1 MKTLFKENP
10 KIIILIIVGILLSS
24 LSFVFEYAINYN
36 NLIITHSIMAVDII
50 LLLINFFYLSYL
62 LNKKVGKSI
71 VNSIIFSLLFFVGI
85 TGVIMRMAEDSANLE
100 LMIGTIKVLIYL
112 APSII
117 ILLPVIYLLC
127 LVLG

>member
-10 KIIILIIVGILLSS
+10 KIIILIIIGLLLSL
-24 LSFVFEYAINYN
+24 LSFIFEYAINYDN
-36 NLIITHSIMAVDII
+36 SIITHTIMTVDII

-71 VNSIIFSLLFFVGI
+71 VNSIIFSLIFFVGI
-85 TGVIMRMAEDSANLE
+85 TGVIMCMAEDSASLE

-127 LVLG
+127 LALG

>member
-10 KIIILIIVGILLSS
+10 KIIILIIVGVLLSS

-36 NLIITHSIMAVDII
+36 NSIITHSIMAVDII
-50 LLLINFFYLSYL
+50 LLLISFFYLSYL
-62 LNKKVGKSI
+62 LNKKVGKSM

-85 TGVIMRMAEDSANLE
+85 TGVIMCMAEDSASLE

-117 ILLPVIYLLC
+117 ILLPIIYLLC
-127 LVLG
+127 LALG

>member
-36 NLIITHSIMAVDII
+36 DLIITHSIMAVDII

-85 TGVIMRMAEDSANLE
+85 TGVIMCMAEDSASLE
-100 LMIGTIKVLIYL
+100 LMMGTIKVLIYL

-127 LVLG
+127 LALG

>member
-36 NLIITHSIMAVDII
+36 NLVITHSIMAVDII
-50 LLLINFFYLSYL
+50 ILLINFFYLSYL

-71 VNSIIFSLLFFVGI
+71 ANSIIFSLLFFVGI
-85 TGVIMRMAEDSANLE
+85 TGVIMWMAEDSASLE
-100 LMIGTIKVLIYL
+100 LMIGIIKVLIYL

-117 ILLPVIYLLC
+117 ILLPVIYLFC

>member
-24 LSFVFEYAINYN
+24 LSFVFEYAIKYN

-85 TGVIMRMAEDSANLE
+85 TGVIMCMAEDSANLE

-127 LVLG
+127 LALG

>member
-36 NLIITHSIMAVDII
+36 NLIITHTIITVDII

-71 VNSIIFSLLFFVGI
+71 INSIIFSLLFFVGI
-85 TGVIMRMAEDSANLE
+85 TWVIMCMAEDSANLE

-127 LVLG
+127 LALG

>member
-85 TGVIMRMAEDSANLE
+85 TGVIMCMAEDSASLE

-117 ILLPVIYLLC
+117 ILLPVIYLFC

>member
-10 KIIILIIVGILLSS
+10 KLIILIIVGILLSS
-24 LSFVFEYAINYN
+24 VSFIYEYAINYN
-36 NLIITHSIMAVDII
+36 NSIITYIIMIIDTI
-50 LLLINFFYLSYL
+50 LLLINLYYLSFM

-71 VNSIIFSLLFFVGI
+71 INSIIFSLLFFVGI
-85 TGVIMRMAEDSANLE
+85 TGVIMCMAEDSASLE

-117 ILLPVIYLLC
+117 ILLPVIYLFC
-127 LVLG
+127 LALG

>member
-71 VNSIIFSLLFFVGI
+71 INSIIFSLLFFVGI
-85 TGVIMRMAEDSANLE
+85 TGVIMCMAEDSANLE

-127 LVLG
+127 LALG

>member
-36 NLIITHSIMAVDII
+36 NSIITHSIMAVDII

-85 TGVIMRMAEDSANLE
+85 TGVIMCMAEDSANLE

-127 LVLG
+127 LALG

>member
-85 TGVIMRMAEDSANLE
+85 TGVIMCMAEDSASLE

-127 LVLG
+127 MALG

>member
-36 NLIITHSIMAVDII
+36 NSIITHSIMAVDII

-85 TGVIMRMAEDSANLE
+85 TGVIMCMAEDSASLE
-100 LMIGTIKVLIYL
+100 LMMGTIKVLIYL

-127 LVLG
+127 LALG

>member
-10 KIIILIIVGILLSS
+10 KIIILIIVGVLLSS

-36 NLIITHSIMAVDII
+36 NSIITHSIMAVDII

-62 LNKKVGKSI
+62 LNKKVGKSM

-85 TGVIMRMAEDSANLE
+85 TGVIMCMAEDSASLE

-127 LVLG
+127 LALG

>member
-50 LLLINFFYLSYL
+50 ILLINFFYLSYL
-62 LNKKVGKSI
+62 LNRKVGKSI
-71 VNSIIFSLLFFVGI
+71 ANSIIFSLLFFVGI
-85 TGVIMRMAEDSANLE
+85 TGVIICMAEDSASLE

-117 ILLPVIYLLC
+117 ILLPVIYLFC

>member
-10 KIIILIIVGILLSS
+10 KIIILIIVGVLLSS
-24 LSFVFEYAINYN
+24 LSFIFEYAINYN
-36 NLIITHSIMAVDII
+36 NLIITHSIMAIDII
-50 LLLINFFYLSYL
+50 LLLINFFFLSYL

-71 VNSIIFSLLFFVGI
+71 ANSIIFSLLFFVGI
-85 TGVIMRMAEDSANLE
+85 TGVIMCMAEDSASLE

-127 LVLG
+127 LALG

>member
-10 KIIILIIVGILLSS
+10 KIIILLIVGILLSS

-36 NLIITHSIMAVDII
+36 NSIITHSIMAVDII

-85 TGVIMRMAEDSANLE
+85 TGVIMCMAEDSANLE

-127 LVLG
+127 LALG

>member
-24 LSFVFEYAINYN
+24 LSLVFEYAINYN
-36 NLIITHSIMAVDII
+36 NSIITHSIMAVDII

-85 TGVIMRMAEDSANLE
+85 TGVIMCMAEDSANLE

-127 LVLG
+127 LALG

>member
-36 NLIITHSIMAVDII
+36 NLIIPHSIMAVDII

-85 TGVIMRMAEDSANLE
+85 TGVIMCMAEDSASLE

-117 ILLPVIYLLC
+117 ILLPVIYLFC
-127 LVLG
+127 LVLV

>member
-50 LLLINFFYLSYL
+50 LLLINFYYLSYL

-85 TGVIMRMAEDSANLE
+85 TGVIMCMAEDSASLE

-127 LVLG
+127 LALG

>member
-85 TGVIMRMAEDSANLE
+85 TGVIMCMAEDSASLE

-117 ILLPVIYLLC
+117 ILLPVIYLFC
-127 LVLG
+127 LALG

>member
-36 NLIITHSIMAVDII
+36 NLIITHTIITVDII

-71 VNSIIFSLLFFVGI
+71 INSIIFSLLFFVGI
-85 TGVIMRMAEDSANLE
+85 TGVIMCMAEDSANLE

-127 LVLG
+127 LALG

>member
-36 NLIITHSIMAVDII
+36 NSIITHSIMAVDII

-85 TGVIMRMAEDSANLE
+85 TGVIMCMAEDSASLE
-100 LMIGTIKVLIYL
+100 LMMGTIKVLIYL

-117 ILLPVIYLLC
+117 ILLPVIYFLC
-127 LVLG
+127 LTLG

>member
-24 LSFVFEYAINYN
+24 VSFIFEYAINYN

-85 TGVIMRMAEDSANLE
+85 TGVIMCMAEDSASLE

-117 ILLPVIYLLC
+117 ILLPVIYLFC
-127 LVLG
+127 LALG

>member
-24 LSFVFEYAINYN
+24 LSFVFEYDINYN
-36 NLIITHSIMAVDII
+36 NSIITHSIMAVDII

-62 LNKKVGKSI
+62 LNKKVGKSM
-71 VNSIIFSLLFFVGI
+71 VNSIIFALLFFVGI
-85 TGVIMRMAEDSANLE
+85 TGVIMCMAEDSASLE

-117 ILLPVIYLLC
+117 ILLPVIYLFC

>member
-10 KIIILIIVGILLSS
+10 KIIVLIIVGILLSS

-50 LLLINFFYLSYL
+50 LLLINFYYLSYL

-85 TGVIMRMAEDSANLE
+85 TGVIMCMAEDSANLE

-127 LVLG
+127 LALG

>member
-10 KIIILIIVGILLSS
+10 KIIILIIAGILLSS

-36 NLIITHSIMAVDII
+36 NSIITHSIMAVDII

-62 LNKKVGKSI
+62 LNEKVGKSI

-85 TGVIMRMAEDSANLE
+85 TGVIMCMAEDSANLE

-117 ILLPVIYLLC
+117 ILLPAIYLLC
-127 LVLG
+127 LALG

>member
-1 MKTLFKENP
+1 MKSLFKENP

-36 NLIITHSIMAVDII
+36 NSIITHSIMAVDII

-85 TGVIMRMAEDSANLE
+85 TGVIMCMAEDSASLE
-100 LMIGTIKVLIYL
+100 LMMGTIKVLIYL

-127 LVLG
+127 LALG

>member
-50 LLLINFFYLSYL
+50 ILLINFFYLSYL

-71 VNSIIFSLLFFVGI
+71 ANSIIFSLLFFVGI
-85 TGVIMRMAEDSANLE
+85 TGVIMCMAEDSASLE

-117 ILLPVIYLLC
+117 ILLPIIYLLC
-127 LVLG
+127 LALG

>member
-10 KIIILIIVGILLSS
+10 KIIILIIVGVLLSS

-36 NLIITHSIMAVDII
+36 NSIITHSIMAIDII
-50 LLLINFFYLSYL
+50 LLLINFFFLSYL
-62 LNKKVGKSI
+62 LNKKVGKSM

-85 TGVIMRMAEDSANLE
+85 TGVIMCMAEDSASLE

-117 ILLPVIYLLC
+117 ILLPIIYLLC
-127 LVLG
+127 LALG

>member
-85 TGVIMRMAEDSANLE
+85 TGVIMCMAEDSASLE
-100 LMIGTIKVLIYL
+100 LMIGTIKVLMYL

-127 LVLG
+127 LALG

>member
-85 TGVIMRMAEDSANLE
+85 TGVIMCMAEDSANLE

-117 ILLPVIYLLC
+117 ILLPVIYLIC
-127 LVLG
+127 LALG

>member
-10 KIIILIIVGILLSS
+10 KIIILLIVGILLSS

-36 NLIITHSIMAVDII
+36 NSIITHSIMAVDII

-85 TGVIMRMAEDSANLE
+85 TGVIMCMAEDSANLE

-117 ILLPVIYLLC
+117 ILLPVIYLFC

>member
-50 LLLINFFYLSYL
+50 LLLINFFFLSYL

-71 VNSIIFSLLFFVGI
+71 ANSIIFSLLFFVGI
-85 TGVIMRMAEDSANLE
+85 TGIIMCMAEDSASLE

-117 ILLPVIYLLC
+117 ILLPVIYLFC
-127 LVLG
+127 LALG